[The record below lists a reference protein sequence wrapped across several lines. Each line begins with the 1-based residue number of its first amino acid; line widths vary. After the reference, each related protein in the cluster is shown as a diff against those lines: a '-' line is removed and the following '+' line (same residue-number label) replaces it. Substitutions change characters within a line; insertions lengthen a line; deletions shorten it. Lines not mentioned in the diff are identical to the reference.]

1 MKKYTKGNMDI
12 LSKIKELQRRIEQ
25 VSSNK
30 NNFNKNLNY
39 QHQTIHS
46 NSFLKRQFLSSKSH
60 EEPNSSNNSIIE
72 SRLNNIENKIDL
84 IIRLQS
90 NEKKTQFI

>member
-1 MKKYTKGNMDI
+1 MDI

-25 VSSNK
+25 VSSNS
-30 NNFNKNLNY
+30 NNLKNLNY

-46 NSFLKRQFLSSKSH
+46 NSFLKRQFLTSKSH
-60 EEPNSSNNSIIE
+60 EEPNNSNNSVIE

-90 NEKKTQFI
+90 IEKNPQFI